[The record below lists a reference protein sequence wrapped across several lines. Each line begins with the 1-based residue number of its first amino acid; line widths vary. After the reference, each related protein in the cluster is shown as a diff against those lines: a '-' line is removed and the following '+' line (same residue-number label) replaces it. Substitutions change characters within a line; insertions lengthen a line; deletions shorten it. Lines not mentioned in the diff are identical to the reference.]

1 MFVTK
6 NEVVTAPC
14 LTGVEEL
21 ISVSRYCETSGEGVS
36 SPLMPALI
44 VLRL

>member
-21 ISVSRYCETSGEGVS
+21 IVFQGTVRPLGKGIS
-36 SPLMPALI
+36 SLLMLDLI

>member
-14 LTGVEEL
+14 LTDVEEL
-21 ISVSRYCETSGEGVS
+21 ISISRYCETFGEGVS
-36 SPLMPALI
+36 SPLMPVLI
-44 VLRL
+44 VLKL